1 MAKTNLK
8 IFLDS
13 NVILSG
19 LLSDQGPPRIILDLL
34 SLQLPILSGC
44 TGKYNLIEIE
54 RILKRKMPGLFPVY
68 QRYLPKIHLK
78 IIPLPEPDKIRQF
91 FGQVSAKDVPVLAW
105 AIQSGADFLVTGDKK
120 HFGKLKLP
128 SKYSIKIMAPSE
140 FISLILPEIIK
151 NIDSKD

>member
-1 MAKTNLK
+1 MAQANLN

-34 SLQLPILSGC
+34 SLKLPILSGC

-54 RILKRKMPGLFPVY
+54 RVLKRKMPGLFPVY
-68 QRYLPKIHLK
+68 RRYLPKIHLE
-78 IIPLPEPDKIRQF
+78 IIPLPEPDRIRQF
-91 FGQVSAKDVPVLAW
+91 SGQLAAKDVPVLAS
-105 AIQSGADFLVTGDKK
+105 AIQGGADFLVTGDKK

-128 SKYSIKIMAPSE
+128 SSYSIKITTPSE
-140 FISLILPEIIK
+140 FISLILPEVIK
-151 NIDSKD
+151 AINSKD